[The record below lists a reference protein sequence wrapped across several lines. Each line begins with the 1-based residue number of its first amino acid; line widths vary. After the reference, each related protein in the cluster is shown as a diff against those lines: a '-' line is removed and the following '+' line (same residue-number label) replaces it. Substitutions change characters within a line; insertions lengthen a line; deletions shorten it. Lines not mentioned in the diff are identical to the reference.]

1 MNLHRSILLGLL
13 LGISTYGQ
21 WLHYS
26 DRGVPRKADGRPDLK
41 AHTPKTP
48 DGKPDLSGIW
58 QAQPDPSEI
67 PQGTNGEALPKY
79 FLDVTRDLSPSA
91 VPFQPWAAELYRQR
105 SATHAKDDPISWCLP
120 LGVPRSDADGA
131 RFKIIQTRKELVILQ
146 EGDASFRQIF
156 LDGRPLP
163 KDPQP
168 SWRGYSVGRW
178 EKEILVVDTMGFN
191 DKAWLDASGH
201 PHSDAMKVTER
212 FRRPDFGHLE
222 IRITI
227 DDPKAYQQ
235 PLTYTQMARLDPDDE
250 ILESVCN
257 ENERDSKHLVGQ

>member
-1 MNLHRSILLGLL
+1 MNLRESILLGLL
-13 LGISTYGQ
+13 LGLCSHGQ
-21 WLHYS
+21 WLNYGIP
-26 DRGVPRKADGRPDLK
+26 GVPRKADGRPDLK
-41 AHTPKTP
+41 AGTPKTR

-58 QAQPDPSEI
+58 LAQPDPADAA
-67 PQGTNGEALPKY
+67 QGSNGEALPRY
-79 FLDVTRDLSPSA
+79 FLDITRDLTPSA

-105 SATHAKDDPISWCLP
+105 SATHAKDDPISRCLP
-120 LGVPRSDADGA
+120 LGVPRSDADA
-131 RFKIIQTRKELVILQ
+131 VPFKIIQTRSQLVMLQ

-178 EKEILVVDTMGFN
+178 EKDVLVVDTTGFN
-191 DKAWLDASGH
+191 DKGWLDAFGH

-222 IRITI
+222 IQITI
-227 DDPKAYQQ
+227 DDPKAYRQ
-235 PLTYTQMARLDPDDE
+235 PLTYTQTERSDPDNE
-250 ILESVCN
+250 LLETVCN